1 MINGNAHDL
10 ELASQSAMF
19 KASMTDGE
27 SGIDGTLTRNSFNE
41 LIKNSSL
48 AEYLDKNYESG
59 SFEVRREED
68 TVLFEYYV
76 APTFDFIQQLRTFG
90 AELRVLAPLSLAK
103 QMQEEA
109 LKVLSR
115 YNDTLDNL
123 K

>member
-1 MINGNAHDL
+1 VEA
-10 ELASQSAMF
+10 A
-19 KASMTDGE
+19 K
-27 SGIDGTLTRNSFNE
+27 
-41 LIKNSSL
+41 
-48 AEYLDKNYESG
+48 Y
-59 SFEVRREED
+59 RREED

-115 YNDTLDNL
+115 YNDTPDNL